1 MSDLKSQ
8 LIKLGSTNPELQPHI
23 RAILSSP
30 AKQAAL
36 RDGPVGRVLEEFW
49 NTLHDFESALDIAS
63 REYAVAASYHGE
75 GKRDAEIVHKEAQKV
90 RKMIQDISMKALE
103 NLLKKEE
110 GFVRKHGD
118 PDSYTVSQRNK
129 MFPR

>member
-1 MSDLKSQ
+1 MSDLKKQ
-8 LIKLGSTNPELQPHI
+8 LIKLGSTNPELRPHI
-23 RAILSSP
+23 RAILSSSP
-30 AKQAAL
+30 KQAAL
-36 RDGPVGRVLEEFW
+36 RDGPVGRVLDEFW
-49 NTLHDFESALDIAS
+49 NSLHDFESSLDIAS
-63 REYAVAASYHGE
+63 REYAVAASYSGE

-103 NLLKKEE
+103 NLLKTEE
-110 GFVRKHGD
+110 SFVRKHGD